1 MRNFRELEIWK
12 DSIDLAT
19 EVYQITRTFPD
30 HEKFGLAN
38 QMNRCA
44 ISIPSN
50 IAEGCRGSNKE
61 LIQFLNISLGSSF
74 ELETQLTIAR
84 NLSYV
89 DEVSFGDLIEIVNN
103 VQKRINAFRS
113 FILKS

>member
-84 NLSYV
+84 NLSYI
-89 DEVSFGDLIEIVNN
+89 DEVSFRDLIEVVNN